1 MSAFNLG
8 DYVDVPT
15 RLAEAL
21 KKWPD
26 LRIQETK
33 PVIVTVDSQQY
44 VEISCTVWRT
54 ADDMLPTVAYCW
66 EPIPGRTPY
75 TKGSEMMNASTSCL
89 GRALGFLGLGIG
101 KSIASCNEVQAR
113 QPAVVANVTPIRDDL
128 EQPFGDTQTVAQV
141 AYASPKQRGM
151 IRALFGTKT
160 IGTADMMPYLDKVIG
175 KQVSSIEALTVK
187 EASQVI
193 EAIQNKTTDDLPIT
207 IHAQN

>member
-33 PVIVTVDSQQY
+33 PIIVMVDSQQY

-89 GRALGFLGLGIG
+89 GRALGFLGMGIG
-101 KSIASCNEVQAR
+101 KSIASRNEVQAR
-113 QPAVVANVTPIRDDL
+113 QPAVVANVTPIRADL

-151 IRALFGTKT
+151 IRALLGTKK
-160 IGTADMMPYLDKVIG
+160 IGTADMMPYIDKVIG

-193 EAIQNKTTDDLPIT
+193 EALQ
-207 IHAQN
+207 A